1 MAFRGRGRGGF
12 RAAKQENFDL
22 FLEID
27 ELGTA
32 ESVKVD
38 PSFAVWFSKF
48 QRYWNSSPYYVE
60 DESGGA
66 KKSQRIEI
74 EKLADR
80 KSKKTSSKQPLSH
93 FIRMEPDYVP
103 AELAKDEKKEKHGI
117 KRVRWNPEAVIFMWQ
132 TCRSWMSLKSLSR
145 SIRFK
150 KGPAGRCGEGSTV
163 GNANR
168 SRPHALTSPV
178 HCKCH
183 IKLIFGVDA
192 LKLKKLLQN
201 IDFDDDEDDFN
212 TGDDN
217 DDEPEL

>member
-80 KSKKTSSKQPLSH
+80 KSKKTSSKQALSH

-117 KRVRWNPEAVIFMWQ
+117 KRVRWNPEADMQKLDVFEKLEQ
-132 TCRSWMSLKSLSR
+132 KHQVQELNGKEDEEE
-145 SIRFK
+145 
-150 KGPAGRCGEGSTV
+150 EGDE
-163 GNANR
+163 
-168 SRPHALTSPV
+168 
-178 HCKCH
+178 
-183 IKLIFGVDA
+183 KLEEDEEEYSDDGDYN
-192 LKLKKLLQN
+192 QN

>member
-117 KRVRWNPEAVIFMWQ
+117 KRVRWNPEADMQKLDVFEKLEQ
-132 TCRSWMSLKSLSR
+132 KHQVQELNGKEDEEE
-145 SIRFK
+145 
-150 KGPAGRCGEGSTV
+150 EGDE
-163 GNANR
+163 
-168 SRPHALTSPV
+168 
-178 HCKCH
+178 
-183 IKLIFGVDA
+183 KLEEDEEEYSDDGDYN
-192 LKLKKLLQN
+192 QN

>member
-12 RAAKQENFDL
+12 RAAKQENLDL

-117 KRVRWNPEAVIFMWQ
+117 KRVRWNPEADMQKLDVFEKLEQ
-132 TCRSWMSLKSLSR
+132 KHQVQELNGKEDEEE
-145 SIRFK
+145 
-150 KGPAGRCGEGSTV
+150 EGDE
-163 GNANR
+163 
-168 SRPHALTSPV
+168 
-178 HCKCH
+178 
-183 IKLIFGVDA
+183 KLEEDEEEYSDDGDYN
-192 LKLKKLLQN
+192 QN

>member
-22 FLEID
+22 FLEIE

-74 EKLADR
+74 EKHADR
-80 KSKKTSSKQPLSH
+80 KSKKASSKQPLSH

-117 KRVRWNPEAVIFMWQ
+117 KRVRWNPKADMQKLDVFEKLEQKHQVQ
-132 TCRSWMSLKSLSR
+132 ELNGKEDEEE
-145 SIRFK
+145 
-150 KGPAGRCGEGSTV
+150 EGDENLEEDEEEYSDD
-163 GNANR
+163 GDYN
-168 SRPHALTSPV
+168 
-178 HCKCH
+178 
-183 IKLIFGVDA
+183 
-192 LKLKKLLQN
+192 QN

-212 TGDDN
+212 MGDDN

>member
-1 MAFRGRGRGGF
+1 MRLYFC
-12 RAAKQENFDL
+12 L
-22 FLEID
+22 
-27 ELGTA
+27 
-32 ESVKVD
+32 
-38 PSFAVWFSKF
+38 
-48 QRYWNSSPYYVE
+48 
-60 DESGGA
+60 
-66 KKSQRIEI
+66 
-74 EKLADR
+74 
-80 KSKKTSSKQPLSH
+80 
-93 FIRMEPDYVP
+93 
-103 AELAKDEKKEKHGI
+103 
-117 KRVRWNPEAVIFMWQ
+117 
-132 TCRSWMSLKSLSR
+132 
-145 SIRFK
+145 RFK

-217 DDEPEL
+217 DGTDFVFGMILLFSLPLLYTNNRGFPCLIMVAV